1 MSVIPLLV
9 KAGQNNHGRTLEAQ
23 QVKEL
28 LETLAAQQNTI
39 ANLDGRL
46 QALTLISNVML
57 QRLGG
62 KASFPAVELSEAE
75 TNGGFEVAWKEES
88 DVIELRLTPVVLPQ
102 VPVEDE
108 PAEVSGSGLAQV
120 PEGSDTGEALAL
132 DFGDE

>member
-9 KAGQNNHGRTLEAQ
+9 KAGQNNHGRTLEAL

-39 ANLDGRL
+39 TNLDGRL
-46 QALTLISNVML
+46 QALMLLSNVML

-75 TNGGFEVAWKEES
+75 TNGGFEVAWKEDT
-88 DVIELRLTPVVLPQ
+88 DVIELRLTPVVLSQ

-108 PAEVSGSGLAQV
+108 SAESSEPSVAQV
-120 PEGSDTGEALAL
+120 PEGSDAGEVLAA
-132 DFGDE
+132 DDGDE

>member
-1 MSVIPLLV
+1 MSIIPLLV

-23 QVKEL
+23 QVKEV
-28 LETLAAQQNTI
+28 LETMAAQQNTI

-75 TNGGFEVAWKEES
+75 TNGGFEVAWKEET
-88 DVIELRLTPVVLPQ
+88 DVIELRLTPVAVQ
-102 VPVEDE
+102 EVQADDEHAEDGG
-108 PAEVSGSGLAQV
+108 PSVAPM
-120 PEGSDTGEALAL
+120 PEGSGPGAQVAFDL
-132 DFGDE
+132 GDE